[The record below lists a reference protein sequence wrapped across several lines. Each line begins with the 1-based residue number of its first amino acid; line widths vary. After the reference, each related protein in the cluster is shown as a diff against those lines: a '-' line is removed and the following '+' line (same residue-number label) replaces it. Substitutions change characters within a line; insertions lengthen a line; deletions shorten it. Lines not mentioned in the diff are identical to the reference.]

1 MCGIAGFYSKS
12 GNWNSDHLNNMTDS
26 IAHRGPDASGHFASN
41 GFFLGHR
48 RLSIIDLSAAA
59 NQPFTSAC
67 GRYTMIYNGEVF
79 NFKEIAYKL
88 KINPRTNSDT
98 EIVIE
103 AFAKLGCKAFEHF
116 NGMFALAIFD
126 KKEFSLTIARD
137 QLGKKPLYYSFNGE
151 NLAFASELKAL
162 KKLPQKLSIN
172 DRAVTDYLHLG
183 YIPEP
188 HSIYNEIQK
197 FPAGHFGVFSDHQF
211 TLNSYW
217 NSGSKIERAIHSDM
231 SMASERFRH
240 LLEDSVK
247 IRLESDVPFG
257 SFLSGGVDSSIVTAV
272 AAKLSNSK
280 LNTFTIGFSDK
291 KHSEASHAAEVAK
304 FLGTEHHEY
313 ILSENETIPL
323 LESILDVYDEPYAD
337 SSAIPTMLV
346 SKIAKQKAT
355 MMLSGDGGDEL
366 FHGYG
371 AYHWAN
377 RLNNPLIRSFRF
389 PISYF
394 LSTRGNRSKRA
405 ASLFQYKNS
414 ASIQSHIF
422 SQEQYLFSS
431 SEIHNLIGKHFQEF
445 QPAIEFNNLSRVLK
459 PAEKQALFDIQFY
472 LKDDLL
478 VKVDR
483 ASMRYSLEVRNPLL
497 DHRIVEFALNLDS
510 GLKISR
516 GNLKYF
522 LKQNLYHYIP
532 EKYFDRPKKGFSIP
546 LAKWM
551 KGELAYLV
559 NDYANP
565 QIADELGYIN
575 KNELKSL
582 VTRFEKGEDYLYN
595 RIWLIIIL
603 HKFMKEHA

>member
-12 GNWNSDHLNNMTDS
+12 GNWNSEHLNKMTDS
-26 IAHRGPDASGHFASN
+26 IAHRGPDAAGHFTSN

-59 NQPFTSAC
+59 NQPFASAS
-67 GRYTMIYNGEVF
+67 GRYNMVYNGEVF
-79 NFKEIAYKL
+79 NYKEIAANL
-88 KINPRTNSDT
+88 NINPRTNSDT

-103 AFAKLGCKAFEHF
+103 AFAKLGCKAFELF

-126 KKEFSLTIARD
+126 KKENSLTIARD
-137 QLGKKPLYYSFNGE
+137 QLGKKPLYFLFDGE
-151 NLAFASELKAL
+151 NFAFASELKAL
-162 KKLPQKLSIN
+162 KKLPGKMTIN

-197 FPAGHFGVFSDHQF
+197 FPAGHFGVFSNGK
-211 TLNSYW
+211 LNAERFW
-217 NSGSKIERAIHSDM
+217 NAGEKIEKTVHSDFQN
-231 SMASERFRH
+231 ASESFRH
-240 LLEDSVK
+240 LLEDAVK

-272 AAKLSNSK
+272 ASKLSNSP
-280 LNTFTIGFSDK
+280 LNTFTIGFNDK
-291 KHSEASHAAEVAK
+291 NHSEASHASEVAK
-304 FLGTEHHEY
+304 FLGTAHHEY
-313 ILSENETIPL
+313 ILSEKETVPL

-346 SKIAKQKAT
+346 SKMAKQKAT

-377 RLNNPLIRSFRF
+377 RLNNPLVRSFRY

-405 ASLFQYKNS
+405 ASLFQYKNQD
-414 ASIQSHIF
+414 SIQSHIF
-422 SQEQYLFSS
+422 SQEQYLFSA
-431 SEIHNLIGKHFQEF
+431 SEIQKLIGKHFMEF
-445 QPAIEFNNLSRVLK
+445 QPAIDFDNLERKLK

-483 ASMRYSLEVRNPLL
+483 ASMKYSLEVRNPLL

-510 GLKISR
+510 ALKISK

-522 LKQNLYHYIP
+522 LKQNLYQYVP

-546 LAKWM
+546 LVKWM

-565 QIADELGYIN
+565 KITDDLGYIN
-575 KNELKSL
+575 KNELQAL
-582 VTRFEKGEDYLYN
+582 VKRFHAGDDYLYN

-603 HKFMKEHA
+603 HKFLKEHA